1 MVDLNFSHGGNS
13 REAEK
18 KYGRSL
24 IDFSANINPLKM
36 PPGVK
41 KKLFDKFSGLLNYP
55 DPDST
60 EISRKIA
67 DHWGIKSAN
76 ILVGNGSAELI
87 YFIVN
92 AYQPRTAIIP
102 VPTFSEYERALILAK
117 SDISFLPLKEKNKF
131 CLDISKVKKK
141 PDILFVCN
149 PNNPTGNLL
158 IENREN
164 IGIKPNKLL
173 VIDEAFMDFLP
184 DQKEHTF
191 VRETVKNKK
200 IIVLRSFTKFYA
212 LPGLRIGYM
221 AAHEDVIKKIE
232 RYKFPWNVNSLAQIA
247 GAAVLSDKKYIFKTC
262 DFIEKERKFLLKNLS
277 RINTLK
283 CFPARAN
290 FILIKIIVNNY
301 SAESLKIKLA
311 EEGVLIR
318 SAGNFRAL
326 SDKYIRIAVRGRREN
341 MKLIAAL
348 RRI

>member
-1 MVDLNFSHGGNS
+1 MVNLNFSHGGNL

-18 KYGRSL
+18 KYGRCL

-36 PPGVK
+36 PTGLK
-41 KKLFDKFSGLLNYP
+41 KKLFDNFSGLVNYP

-60 EISRKIA
+60 EITRKIA
-67 DHWGIKSAN
+67 EHWGVKSAN

-92 AYQPRTAIIP
+92 AYQPRTAVIP

-117 SDISFLPLKEKNKF
+117 TDISFLTLKEKNKF
-131 CLDISKVKKK
+131 CLDISKIEKK
-141 PDILFVCN
+141 PDIFFVCN

-191 VRETVKNKK
+191 ALEVVKNKK
-200 IIVLRSFTKFYA
+200 IIVLRSFTKFFA

-221 AAHEDVIKKIE
+221 LAHEDVIKKIR

-247 GAAVLSDKKYIFKTC
+247 GAAVLSDNEYIFKTC
-262 DFIEKERKFLLKNLS
+262 ELIEKERKFLLKKLS

-283 CFPARAN
+283 CFPAAAN
-290 FILIKIIVNNY
+290 FILIKIIADGY
-301 SAESLKIKLA
+301 SAESLKTKLA
-311 EEGVLIR
+311 AGGVLIR
-318 SAGNFRAL
+318 SGGNFRAL
-326 SDKYIRIAVRGRREN
+326 SDKYIRVAVRARREN
-341 MKLIAAL
+341 IKLIDAL
-348 RRI
+348 NKI